1 MKSLIST
8 VVATLLVAVAAV
20 YGVAHR
26 DELRAAAAG
35 VPQLAA
41 LLGLAAN
48 STASDAGSAEPSSG
62 GQDRSPSDE
71 GERSPYD
78 VTLAANDQGHFETEA
93 EMNGRSVDVMVDTG
107 ATIVAMTYE
116 DAERAGIYL
125 KPSDFTHKVSTA
137 NGEARVAPVT
147 IGSVSVGSITVR
159 NVEGAV
165 AESGKLHKTL
175 LGMSF
180 LNRLSR
186 VEMRSKN
193 LVLQE

>member
-26 DELRAAAAG
+26 DELRSAAAN

-41 LLGLAAN
+41 LLGLSPNTGSNDEASSQTSADAENGGAAD
-48 STASDAGSAEPSSG
+48 T
-62 GQDRSPSDE
+62 

-93 EMNGRSVDVMVDTG
+93 ELNGRSVDVMVDTG

-137 NGEARVAPVT
+137 NGEAKVAPVT
-147 IGSVSVGSITVR
+147 ISSVSIGSITVR